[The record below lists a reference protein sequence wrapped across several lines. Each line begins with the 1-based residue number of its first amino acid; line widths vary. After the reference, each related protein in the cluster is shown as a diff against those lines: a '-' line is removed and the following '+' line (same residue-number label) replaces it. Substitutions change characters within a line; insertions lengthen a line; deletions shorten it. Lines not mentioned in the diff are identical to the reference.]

1 MLFRAVVLVVKRR
14 GVGSWAK
21 HGDAVG
27 VGAVAEVVAVV
38 GGEGEIGQTG
48 EE

>member
-1 MLFRAVVLVVKRR
+1 MCGGGCGEAKQIYAGGHRAP
-14 GVGSWAK
+14 SC
-21 HGDAVG
+21 

-38 GGEGEIGQTG
+38 GVEGEIGQTG